1 MVSVKSLKQ
10 PQNILFIFWPYT
22 TSHKTLVGRLLHF
35 LFSMT
40 SAAYSLF
47 YKTLEIYKKMKLYD
61 DNPIIYIGL
70 ECTLPTICS
79 KIEDTFRYV

>member
-22 TSHKTLVGRLLHF
+22 TSHKKLVGRLLHF

-47 YKTLEIYKKMKLYD
+47 YKTLEIYKKNEIL
-61 DNPIIYIGL
+61 N
-70 ECTLPTICS
+70 
-79 KIEDTFRYV
+79 F